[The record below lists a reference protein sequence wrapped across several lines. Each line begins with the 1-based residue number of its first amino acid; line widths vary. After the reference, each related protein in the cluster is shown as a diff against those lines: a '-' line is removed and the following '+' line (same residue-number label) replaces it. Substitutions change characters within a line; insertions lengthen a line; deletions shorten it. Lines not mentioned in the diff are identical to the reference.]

1 MLRLGKSK
9 PRRVDLGGGA
19 WIVARPA
26 TQFDLDEVHAEVSR
40 ALAGIAAGS
49 EAADFLAG
57 VLGEDFNVDG
67 LKDRDRLV
75 AASIR
80 LSEIYLVMACQS
92 GWEGIVTE
100 DGKPLG
106 APEPASVALLLSDPA
121 IRARV
126 MAVVNSPHSRGAS
139 RGKRIAR
146 LAEWRGGSPAI
157 LRPVPCQ
164 RRALRPRPERRGRAL
179 PRSGICAPHAGR
191 PRGRRSDR
199 AMGRVEARRN
209 ERPHRRARY
218 TGSPCNRCQ
227 AGSTSTLP
235 DVSC

>member
-9 PRRVDLGGGA
+9 ARRVDLGGGA
-19 WIVARPA
+19 WIEARPA

-40 ALAGIAAGS
+40 SLVGIAAGS

-80 LSEIYLVMACQS
+80 LSEIYLVMVCQT
-92 GWEGIVTE
+92 GWDGIVTE

-121 IRARV
+121 SA
-126 MAVVNSPHSRGAS
+126 
-139 RGKRIAR
+139 
-146 LAEWRGGSPAI
+146 
-157 LRPVPCQ
+157 PV
-164 RRALRPRPERRGRAL
+164 
-179 PRSGICAPHAGR
+179 
-191 PRGRRSDR
+191 
-199 AMGRVEARRN
+199 
-209 ERPHRRARY
+209 
-218 TGSPCNRCQ
+218 
-227 AGSTSTLP
+227 
-235 DVSC
+235 

>member
-9 PRRVDLGGGA
+9 PRRVDLGGSA

-26 TQFDLDEVHAEVSR
+26 TQFDVDEVHAEVSR

-57 VLGEDFNVDG
+57 VLGEDFNADG

-92 GWEGIVTE
+92 GWEGIITE

-126 MAVVNSPHSRGAS
+126 MEVVNARIHVEQAEGNGLPASPNGGAGALHTAPS
-139 RGKRIAR
+139 AVP
-146 LAEWRGGSPAI
+146 ATSPA
-157 LRPVPCQ
+157 PG
-164 RRALRPRPERRGRAL
+164 A
-179 PRSGICAPHAGR
+179 
-191 PRGRRSDR
+191 
-199 AMGRVEARRN
+199 
-209 ERPHRRARY
+209 
-218 TGSPCNRCQ
+218 
-227 AGSTSTLP
+227 
-235 DVSC
+235 

>member
-19 WIVARPA
+19 WIEARPG
-26 TQFDLDEVHAEVSR
+26 TQFDLDEVQAEVSR

-57 VLGEDFNVDG
+57 ILGEDFDVDG

-92 GWEGIVTE
+92 GWDGIVTE
-100 DGKPLG
+100 DGKLLD
-106 APEPASVALLLSDPA
+106 APEPASIALLLSDPV

-126 MAVVNSPHSRGAS
+126 MAVVNSRIHVEQAEGNGLPASPNGGAGAHHTAPNAAS
-139 RGKRIAR
+139 VTN
-146 LAEWRGGSPAI
+146 PA
-157 LRPVPCQ
+157 PG
-164 RRALRPRPERRGRAL
+164 A
-179 PRSGICAPHAGR
+179 
-191 PRGRRSDR
+191 
-199 AMGRVEARRN
+199 
-209 ERPHRRARY
+209 
-218 TGSPCNRCQ
+218 
-227 AGSTSTLP
+227 
-235 DVSC
+235 

>member
-19 WIVARPA
+19 WIVARAA
-26 TQFDLDEVHAEVSR
+26 TQFDLDEVHAKVSR

-57 VLGEDFNVDG
+57 VLGEDFNADG

-92 GWEGIVTE
+92 GWNGIITE

-106 APEPASVALLLSDPA
+106 VPEPASVALLLSDPA

-126 MAVVNSPHSRGAS
+126 MGVVNSRIHVEQAEGNGLPASPNGGAGALHTAPS
-139 RGKRIAR
+139 AV
-146 LAEWRGGSPAI
+146 LATSPA
-157 LRPVPCQ
+157 P
-164 RRALRPRPERRGRAL
+164 
-179 PRSGICAPHAGR
+179 AG
-191 PRGRRSDR
+191 
-199 AMGRVEARRN
+199 
-209 ERPHRRARY
+209 
-218 TGSPCNRCQ
+218 
-227 AGSTSTLP
+227 
-235 DVSC
+235 

>member
-9 PRRVDLGGGA
+9 PRRIDLGGGA
-19 WIVARPA
+19 WIELRPA

-40 ALAGIAAGS
+40 SLAGIVAGS

-57 VLGEDFNVDG
+57 ILGEDFNVDG

-92 GWEGIVTE
+92 GWDGIVTE
-100 DGKPLG
+100 DGKPLD

-126 MAVVNSPHSRGAS
+126 MAVVNARIHLEQAEGNVLPASPNGGA
-139 RGKRIAR
+139 GAPHT
-146 LAEWRGGSPAI
+146 APNAAPATSPA
-157 LRPVPCQ
+157 P
-164 RRALRPRPERRGRAL
+164 AA
-179 PRSGICAPHAGR
+179 
-191 PRGRRSDR
+191 
-199 AMGRVEARRN
+199 
-209 ERPHRRARY
+209 
-218 TGSPCNRCQ
+218 
-227 AGSTSTLP
+227 
-235 DVSC
+235 

>member
-9 PRRVDLGGGA
+9 PRRVDLGGSA
-19 WIVARPA
+19 WIEARPA
-26 TQFDLDEVHAEVSR
+26 TQFDLEEVHAEVSR

-92 GWEGIVTE
+92 GWDGIITE
-100 DGKPLG
+100 DGQPLD
-106 APEPASVALLLSDPA
+106 APEPASVALLLNDPA

-126 MAVVNSPHSRGAS
+126 MAVVNSRIHVEQAEGNGLPASPNGGA
-139 RGKRIAR
+139 GAHPT
-146 LAEWRGGSPAI
+146 APNAVPATSPA
-157 LRPVPCQ
+157 P
-164 RRALRPRPERRGRAL
+164 AA
-179 PRSGICAPHAGR
+179 
-191 PRGRRSDR
+191 
-199 AMGRVEARRN
+199 
-209 ERPHRRARY
+209 
-218 TGSPCNRCQ
+218 
-227 AGSTSTLP
+227 
-235 DVSC
+235 